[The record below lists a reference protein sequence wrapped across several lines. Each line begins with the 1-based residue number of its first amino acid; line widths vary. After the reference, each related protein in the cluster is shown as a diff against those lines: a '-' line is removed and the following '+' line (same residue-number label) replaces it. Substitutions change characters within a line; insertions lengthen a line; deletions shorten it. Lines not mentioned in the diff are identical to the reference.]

1 MLKLEIEYESY
12 IQIIQENM
20 LQAQEYERYE
30 KEHPK
35 NDCHRL
41 LKIAHRELAQHLIT
55 VGGIPDVIIE
65 TIELR
70 IKESEQ

>member
-1 MLKLEIEYESY
+1 MLKLEIDYESY

-20 LQAQEYERYE
+20 LQAREYEKYE

-41 LKIAHRELAQHLIT
+41 LKLTHKELARDLIRA
-55 VGGIPDVIIE
+55 GDIPDVIIE
-65 TIELR
+65 TIERR
-70 IKESEQ
+70 IKES